1 MTKKVYKQLP
11 YMSVITKNLNWEVL
25 RDGTGLRMKNVKI
38 YRGLIKKYI
47 CKEEFPKRGLRQFAD
62 WRGGAW

>member
-47 CKEEFPKRGLRQFAD
+47 CKEEVPKRGLRQFAD
-62 WRGGAW
+62 LRGGAW

>member
-38 YRGLIKKYI
+38 YRGLIKNIYM
-47 CKEEFPKRGLRQFAD
+47 Q
-62 WRGGAW
+62 GGIP

>member
-11 YMSVITKNLNWEVL
+11 YMSVLVKNLNWEVL
-25 RDGTGLRMKNVKI
+25 IDGMGLRMKNVKI

-47 CKEEFPKRGLRQFAD
+47 YKEEFPKKGS
-62 WRGGAW
+62 